1 MTKRLLCML
10 LSALLLFTMS
20 VPVFG
25 ATFKD
30 VPETNSYYEAI
41 DVLSNFKIILGDA
54 SGNTF
59 RPDAQISREEFSV
72 IVTRIM
78 GASEIMP
85 DLTVLPF
92 TDVNP
97 IICDEWA
104 IVATKVAYDL
114 GIVSGYGDG
123 KFGPKDPVTYEQVVK
138 MLVCALGYESVAIQK
153 GGWPTGYILVA
164 NELGITDDAVMEHS
178 ENAPRGI
185 VSQLVYNCLEVDLMT
200 KVNEE
205 KHEVQVG
212 HNILTDKLGY
222 KYGEGVVTG
231 LPGIAFNH
239 LGRWTTEGQAEIDNV
254 TYDASNVDMSEYL
267 GYSGEFYYKENGSIK
282 TLVSFIPTPYS
293 KKIILTDKQLDT
305 VNSTSVSYYLTESS
319 KMQTTVIAGSVY
331 MYNGSSR
338 PLSSIAMPNMGNLT
352 IIHNND
358 DDVADVVLVED
369 SRVVVTSAIDSTN
382 YIVHDKYNPS
392 LKLDLSGTNTDSLVI
407 TKNGTPS
414 SFNAITKGTVIMVKE
429 SPQQT
434 TVNLIT
440 NTIKGTVEEI
450 RDNGNTIKIS
460 GVVYTCSTDYSNY
473 IASNPVEQLNV
484 GDTALIAAFDNKILY
499 SEIPE
504 ITTKLAYLVDAETD
518 TYEKVTKVK
527 IYTTANTMSILNC
540 AERVQINGVPYDYS
554 QVPAQLVLTS
564 SLTNKDDS
572 AANATKS
579 QLIEYVTDKS
589 GQISQIYTMKT
600 SGDIRRALI
609 LNRSYDEP
617 KAKYSS
623 TSKNFKDTGITLNS
637 STKVFFIPTDRSK
650 DDDYIIKSYA
660 GLKNGVEYNFEAFD
674 LSSTGVAT
682 AIVIYGNEITNT
694 ITEQTIALITDVTSV
709 LNNDKVAVSEVKLVT
724 NGKESTK
731 KTQTQAVMG
740 TCKVGDIVK
749 YKTDSKGIIVEMW
762 KVFDPKA
769 ASFTFLN
776 PGAEN
781 LRYYT
786 SGTVQTETSAYYLT
800 ILGTVY
806 SQDTDRIVISESLVG
821 EAVLRDE
828 EGNPTLDENGN
839 EIPVLDKLDETKKK
853 YTIPFSKDTVFYMY
867 DRATDKLTV
876 EGLTKDNISTYVD
889 ALDGAS
895 KVMTYNN
902 YTNLKFVY
910 IINN

>member
-10 LSALLLFTMS
+10 LSALLLFSMS

-25 ATFKD
+25 ATFSD

-41 DVLSNFKIILGDA
+41 DVLSDFKIILGDA

-59 RPDAQISREEFSV
+59 RPDAEISREEFSV
-72 IVTRIM
+72 IITRIM
-78 GASEIMP
+78 GASGIMP
-85 DLTVLPF
+85 DLTELPF

-138 MLVCALGYESVAIQK
+138 MLVCALGYESLAVQR

-178 ENAPRGI
+178 KNAPRGI

-205 KHEVQVG
+205 KHEVQAG

-222 KYGEGVVTG
+222 KNGKGVVTG

-239 LGRWTTEGQAEIDNV
+239 LGRWITEGQAEIDNV
-254 TYDASNVDMSEYL
+254 VYDASNVDMSEYL
-267 GYSGEFYYKENGSIK
+267 GYSGEFYYKENGNIK
-282 TLVSFIPTPYS
+282 TLVSFTPTPYNE
-293 KKIILTDKQLDT
+293 KIVLTDKQLDT

-319 KMQTTVIAGSVY
+319 KKESTAIAGAIY
-331 MYNGSSR
+331 MYNGSAK
-338 PLSSIAMPNMGNLT
+338 PLSAITMPNIGSIT

-358 DDVADVVLVED
+358 DDIADVVLAED
-369 SRVVVTSAIDSTN
+369 SRVVVVSAVDSTKF
-382 YIVHDKYNPS
+382 IVHDKYNPS
-392 LKLDLSGTNTDSLVI
+392 LKLDLSGNNTDSLVI
-407 TKNGTPS
+407 TKNGNPS

-434 TVNLIT
+434 IANLIT
-440 NTIKGTVEEI
+440 DTVKGTVEEV
-450 RDNGNTIKIS
+450 RDGGNTITIN
-460 GVVYTCSTDYSNY
+460 GVTYTCTTDYSNY
-473 IASNPVEQLNV
+473 IALNPVEQLNV
-484 GDTALIAAFDNKILY
+484 GDKVLIAAYENKILY
-499 SEIPE
+499 SEISE
-504 ITTKLAYLVDAETD
+504 ITAKIGYLIDAEAD
-518 TYEKVTKVK
+518 TQDKVARVK
-527 IYTTANTMSILNC
+527 IYTTANAMSILTC
-540 AERVQINGVPYDYS
+540 SDQIQIDGVPYDYT
-554 QVPAQLVLTS
+554 QVPTVLAS
-564 SLTNKDDS
+564 AASLTNKDDS
-572 AANATKS
+572 ATNAAKS
-579 QLIEYVTDKS
+579 QLVEYVTDGKGRLS
-589 GQISQIYTMKT
+589 EIYTMKT
-600 SGDIRRALI
+600 TGDIRRTLI
-609 LNRSYDEP
+609 LNRSYDET
-617 KAKYSS
+617 AAVYSS
-623 TSKNFKDTGITLNS
+623 TSKNFKNTGITVNS
-637 STKVFFIPTDRSK
+637 STKVFFIPSDRSI
-650 DDDYIIKSYA
+650 DDDYIVKGYS
-660 GLKNGVEYNFEAFD
+660 GLKSGTSYKFEAFD

-682 AIVIYGNEITNT
+682 AIVIYGNTNVNT
-694 ITEQTIALITDVTSV
+694 ITEQTIALITDVTAV
-709 LNNDKVAVSEVKLVT
+709 LNSDKVAVAKVTLVT
-724 NGKESTK
+724 NGKEATK
-731 KTQTQAVMG
+731 TTQTQSILG
-740 TCKVGDIVK
+740 SCKVGDIVK

-762 KVFDPKA
+762 KVFDPEV

-781 LRYYT
+781 KRYYT
-786 SGTVQTETSAYYLT
+786 SGSVQTETSAFYLT

-806 SQDTDRIVISESLVG
+806 SQDADRIVVSESLVG
-821 EAVLRDE
+821 EDGTPGA
-828 EGNPTLDENGN
+828 
-839 EIPVLDKLDETKKK
+839 LDETKKK

-895 KVMTYNN
+895 KVMTYNY
-902 YTNLKFVY
+902 YTNLRFVY